1 MADIDRDFDDD
12 RGGKDKEGGRGG
24 RGGARR
30 RMCRFCADK
39 EVRVDY
45 KDVNMLRMYIT
56 DRGKLVPRRISGNC
70 AKHQRE
76 VVRAVKQA
84 RNIAL
89 VPFTVS

>member
-1 MADIDRDFDDD
+1 MADMDRDFDDD

>member
-1 MADIDRDFDDD
+1 MDRDYDDD
-12 RGGKDKEGGRGG
+12 RGGKDKDGGRGG
-24 RGGARR
+24 RGGGTRR

>member
-1 MADIDRDFDDD
+1 MAMNDDREFEDD
-12 RGGKDKEGGRGG
+12 RGGKDKDGGRG

-30 RMCRFCADK
+30 RMCRYCADK
-39 EVRVDY
+39 EIKIDY
-45 KDVNMLRMYIT
+45 KDVSGLRPYIT

-76 VVRAVKQA
+76 VVRAIKQA

>member
-1 MADIDRDFDDD
+1 MADIDRDYDDD
-12 RGGKDKEGGRGG
+12 RGGKDAKEGGRG

-39 EVRVDY
+39 EVKVDY

>member
-1 MADIDRDFDDD
+1 MDPDRDREFDDD
-12 RGGKDKEGGRGG
+12 RGGKDAKESRG

-30 RMCRFCADK
+30 RMCRYCADREIK
-39 EVRVDY
+39 IDY
-45 KDVNMLRMYIT
+45 KDVSSLRLYIT

-70 AKHQRE
+70 AKHQRD
-76 VVRAVKQA
+76 VVRAIKQA